1 MTWVTYAVPHVELGH
16 VDGRCSFESIMR
28 KYGLLGGKGLV
39 VPVT

>member
-1 MTWVTYAVPHVELGH
+1 MTWVTYDVPHVD
-16 VDGRCSFESIMR
+16 VDGRCSFGSIMR